1 MPGRVSVTDSHH
13 GDHHDLGYAVHDGLY
28 AQYEPQ
34 YGHYDPNVTGSVFED
49 SGEMVT
55 PLPGS
60 LGSPGPHQ
68 PPHQAPRAVFDEDE
82 QEPPPQA
89 ASNMFLNRQQPDTL
103 TGWFD
108 FFLFTFSFF
117 TSSLWHEV
125 LSSSDHPFLEEDLG
139 LITTSQDY
147 LLQPRWVQIKWLKV
161 LLGNCTTA
169 SRES

>member
-1 MPGRVSVTDSHH
+1 MRTSVSQLPGRVSVTDSHH

-49 SGEMVT
+49 SGGMVT

-108 FFLFTFSFF
+108 FFFLLFL
-117 TSSLWHEV
+117 SLLL
-125 LSSSDHPFLEEDLG
+125 LSGMKCSLR
-139 LITTSQDY
+139 LIIHFWRRTWD
-147 LLQPRWVQIKWLKV
+147 
-161 LLGNCTTA
+161 
-169 SRES
+169 